1 MYREISCFEKKESN
15 RSRKRWSE
23 AWKRDGRRT
32 DFFELRKKRRKRL
45 DSATETSKVRSLC
58 RYTTSLLSF
67 FFSPS
72 LSLPSYLTIK
82 YDVIRLR
89 VAGIIKREG
98 HAGRQLNSH
107 ELCVHEGLRDFCRA
121 FPRRR
126 VFPCNFPDRPSP
138 PLSQWK
144 LTRHD
149 KRKRP
154 RNKRNDNWIPATTK
168 IINRVFCIFS
178 SSSSFLFSVSFFIR
192 YIFNLE
198 SIPSILD

>member
-1 MYREISCFEKKESN
+1 MIRGVKTRWPPYRFLRIAEKEKKETRFRHGNLQGSFIVSIYN
-15 RSRKRWSE
+15 LS
-23 AWKRDGRRT
+23 
-32 DFFELRKKRRKRL
+32 
-45 DSATETSKVRSLC
+45 
-58 RYTTSLLSF
+58 SF
-67 FFSPS
+67 FFLFS

-107 ELCVHEGLRDFCRA
+107 EPCVHEGLRDFCRA

>member
-1 MYREISCFEKKESN
+1 MKFGTKMIKIYIERF
-15 RSRKRWSE
+15 RVSRKRK
-23 AWKRDGRRT
+23 AIVAGKDDPRRKRDGRRT

-138 PLSQWK
+138 PLSQ
-144 LTRHD
+144 
-149 KRKRP
+149 
-154 RNKRNDNWIPATTK
+154 
-168 IINRVFCIFS
+168 
-178 SSSSFLFSVSFFIR
+178 
-192 YIFNLE
+192 
-198 SIPSILD
+198 

>member
-1 MYREISCFEKKESN
+1 MKFGTKMIKICIERF
-15 RSRKRWSE
+15 RVSRKRKAIVAGKDDPRRENEMAAVPISSNCG
-23 AWKRDGRRT
+23 KREERDSIPPRKPPRFVHCV
-32 DFFELRKKRRKRL
+32 DIQPLFFLF
-45 DSATETSKVRSLC
+45 SSLP
-58 RYTTSLLSF
+58 L
-67 FFSPS
+67 S

-138 PLSQWK
+138 PLSQ
-144 LTRHD
+144 
-149 KRKRP
+149 
-154 RNKRNDNWIPATTK
+154 
-168 IINRVFCIFS
+168 
-178 SSSSFLFSVSFFIR
+178 
-192 YIFNLE
+192 
-198 SIPSILD
+198 

>member
-1 MYREISCFEKKESN
+1 MKFGTKMIKIYIERFRVSRKRKAIVAGKDDPRRENEMVWPYRFLRIAEKEKKETRFRHGNLQGSFIVSIYN
-15 RSRKRWSE
+15 LS
-23 AWKRDGRRT
+23 
-32 DFFELRKKRRKRL
+32 
-45 DSATETSKVRSLC
+45 
-58 RYTTSLLSF
+58 SF
-67 FFSPS
+67 FFLFS

-138 PLSQWK
+138 PLSQ
-144 LTRHD
+144 
-149 KRKRP
+149 
-154 RNKRNDNWIPATTK
+154 
-168 IINRVFCIFS
+168 
-178 SSSSFLFSVSFFIR
+178 
-192 YIFNLE
+192 
-198 SIPSILD
+198 